1 MVSELRKYLLLYSL
15 RVNSTNRNGYI
26 AKQRINQN
34 WRMIGTDITGKKSH
48 YGYNSYFT
56 SSLKGYDLI
65 IPITLIDVLN

>member
-15 RVNSTNRNGYI
+15 RVNSTNRKGYI
-26 AKQRINQN
+26 AGLKINDNLRI
-34 WRMIGTDITGKKSH
+34 IDTDMPGNKSH

-65 IPITLIDVLN
+65 IPITLIDVLK

>member
-1 MVSELRKYLLLYSL
+1 
-15 RVNSTNRNGYI
+15 
-26 AKQRINQN
+26 
-34 WRMIGTDITGKKSH
+34 MIGTDIRGKKSN

>member
-1 MVSELRKYLLLYSL
+1 MVSELSKYLFLYSL

-34 WRMIGTDITGKKSH
+34 WIMIGTDITGNKSH

-65 IPITLIDVLN
+65 IPITLIDVLK